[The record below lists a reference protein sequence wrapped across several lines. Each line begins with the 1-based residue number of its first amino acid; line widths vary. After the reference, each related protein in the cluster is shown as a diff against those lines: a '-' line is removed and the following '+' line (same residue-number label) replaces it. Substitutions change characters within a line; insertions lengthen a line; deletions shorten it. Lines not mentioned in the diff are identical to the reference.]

1 MCQFRLYE
9 ENPMGR
15 AFPFFAAVVAM
26 LCLAP
31 RAAAAQTAD
40 DIIAKNLQSKGGLEL
55 LKNTTTV
62 RMIGSVTASGQKVS
76 MTMTAK
82 RPNLVRRDVTNGDRT
97 NTVAYDG
104 ADVWR
109 QAAPMPPERI
119 PAAEAGDVKQQAEF
133 DGVFVDY
140 KEKGRLVE
148 LIGKETVKG
157 RPVYHLTVARVG
169 EPVQHYYLDAE
180 TGLEAR
186 VSVEEDRGGAKV
198 TTETELSDYRQVQGR
213 TMPFHMRQLVNGAPV
228 ADISIQKIE
237 FDVPVETAFFKMQPK

>member
-1 MCQFRLYE
+1 
-9 ENPMGR
+9 MGR

-31 RAAAAQTAD
+31 RAAAAQTVD

-55 LKNTTTV
+55 LKSTTTV
-62 RMIGSVTASGQKVS
+62 RMIGSVTATSGQKVS

-82 RPNLVRRDVTNGDRT
+82 RPNLVRRDVTAGDRT
-97 NTVAYDG
+97 NTDAYDG
-104 ADVWR
+104 TDVWR

-119 PAAEAGDVKQQAEF
+119 PAAQAGDVKQQAEF

-140 KEKGRLVE
+140 KEKGRSVDLV
-148 LIGKETVKG
+148 GRETLKG
-157 RPVYHLTVARVG
+157 RPVYHLRVARVG
-169 EPVQHYYLDAE
+169 EPVQHYYLDAD
-180 TGLEAR
+180 TALEAK
-186 VSVEEDRGGAKV
+186 VSVEENRGGTKV

-213 TMPFHMRQLVNGAPV
+213 TMPFHMRQVVNGAAV

-237 FDVPVETAFFKMQPK
+237 FDLPVENTFFKMQSK